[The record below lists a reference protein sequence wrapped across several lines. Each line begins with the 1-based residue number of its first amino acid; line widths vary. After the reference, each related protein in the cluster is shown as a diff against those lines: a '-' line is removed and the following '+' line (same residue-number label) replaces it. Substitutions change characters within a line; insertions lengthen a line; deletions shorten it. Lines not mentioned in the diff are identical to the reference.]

1 MKSAF
6 AIAALAAA
14 AALLGGC
21 DIALVHPTIPESHG
35 ASVSTQ
41 GEWITGPVDARRTT
55 ALVRALPP
63 AGVRDTFERI
73 AARTDNKDFG
83 EILHAHAQ
91 GGFGSGVVMMRNEN
105 GTPVTYV
112 VTNRHVVLD
121 SDTVEVSFADGS
133 SYRNCEVLFVS
144 SQDDVAV
151 VLLPESAA
159 RAVGYGLAPSTAKM
173 QERQVVVAAGYPGV
187 AGSPSFQI
195 TEGKVSNARF
205 SAPAVIEEGHPLIQ
219 HTASIDPGSSGGPLT
234 SEDGRLVGLNVALL
248 RSRQNFNLSVPV
260 EAVLATV
267 HQAAAIRALRSSPEL
282 MTGALNAT
290 CSRLAGELSS
300 STRAPGRL
308 AHYISNELVASEGYS
323 SVSGLVRVTGSE
335 KVANLFL
342 DEPMQVMRATVGVR
356 LSLTADAA
364 GTVGVATCTPVNPA
378 DARTV
383 GNGRPVRMGIRS
395 AKGVIE
401 LAWIFEHGHWRVLSG
416 SLTDLNEVADA
427 EEAQKTPAAERTSA
441 KAKAKG
447 AKRGAPQK

>member
-1 MKSAF
+1 MKPVF
-6 AIAALAAA
+6 ALAALAVAA
-14 AALLGGC
+14 SFLGGC
-21 DIALVHPTIPESHG
+21 DIALVHPTIPDSRA
-35 ASVSTQ
+35 ASASTQ

-63 AGVRDTFERI
+63 AGVRETFERV
-73 AARTDNKDFG
+73 AARTDMKEFG

-91 GGFGSGVVMMRNEN
+91 GGFGSGVVMMRTEN
-105 GTPVTYV
+105 GSPVTYV

-133 SYRNCEVLFVS
+133 SYRNCEVLFVNS
-144 SQDDVAV
+144 EDDVAV

-159 RAVGYGLAPSTAKM
+159 RAVGYGLAPSTSTIK
-173 QERQVVVAAGYPGV
+173 ERQVVVAAGYPGV

-205 SAPAVIEEGHPLIQ
+205 TAPAIIEDDRPLIQ

-234 SEDGRLVGLNVALL
+234 NEEGRLVGLNVALL
-248 RSRQNFNLSVPV
+248 RNRQNFNLSVPV

-290 CSRLAGELSS
+290 CGRLAGELSS
-300 STRAPGRL
+300 SARAPGRL
-308 AHYISNELVASEGYS
+308 AHYIGNELVASEGYS
-323 SVSGLVRVTGSE
+323 SVSGLLRVTGSE

-342 DEPMQVMRATVGVR
+342 DEPMRIMRATVGVR

-364 GTVGVATCTPVNPA
+364 GTVGVATCTPVNAA
-378 DARTV
+378 DARSV
-383 GNGRPVRMGIRS
+383 GSGRPVRMGIRS
-395 AKGVIE
+395 AKGIIE
-401 LAWIFEHGHWRVLSG
+401 LAWIFEHGHWRVMSG
-416 SLTDLNEVADA
+416 TLADLNQIADA
-427 EEAQKTPAAERTSA
+427 AEAQKTSTAERTSA
-441 KAKAKG
+441 KAKS
-447 AKRGAPQK
+447 AKRGDLRK

>member
-159 RAVGYGLAPSTAKM
+159 RAVG
-173 QERQVVVAAGYPGV
+173 
-187 AGSPSFQI
+187 
-195 TEGKVSNARF
+195 
-205 SAPAVIEEGHPLIQ
+205 
-219 HTASIDPGSSGGPLT
+219 
-234 SEDGRLVGLNVALL
+234 
-248 RSRQNFNLSVPV
+248 
-260 EAVLATV
+260 
-267 HQAAAIRALRSSPEL
+267 
-282 MTGALNAT
+282 
-290 CSRLAGELSS
+290 
-300 STRAPGRL
+300 
-308 AHYISNELVASEGYS
+308 
-323 SVSGLVRVTGSE
+323 
-335 KVANLFL
+335 
-342 DEPMQVMRATVGVR
+342 
-356 LSLTADAA
+356 
-364 GTVGVATCTPVNPA
+364 
-378 DARTV
+378 
-383 GNGRPVRMGIRS
+383 
-395 AKGVIE
+395 
-401 LAWIFEHGHWRVLSG
+401 
-416 SLTDLNEVADA
+416 
-427 EEAQKTPAAERTSA
+427 
-441 KAKAKG
+441 
-447 AKRGAPQK
+447 